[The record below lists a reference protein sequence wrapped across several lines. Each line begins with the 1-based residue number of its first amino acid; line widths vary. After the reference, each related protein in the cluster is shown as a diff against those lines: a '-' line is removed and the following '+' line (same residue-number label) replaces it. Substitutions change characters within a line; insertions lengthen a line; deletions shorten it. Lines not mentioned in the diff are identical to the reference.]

1 MPSSL
6 KARRRSL
13 PKYAASFLW
22 PATPACKAATRGD
35 WNSVWENFDR
45 RQKAKG
51 EAANDAPAG
60 EGDGDDMFKHAG
72 VAAE

>member
-1 MPSSL
+1 MI
-6 KARRRSL
+6 
-13 PKYAASFLW
+13 
-22 PATPACKAATRGD
+22 AATGTACGTRDRSRLDPALCGRG
-35 WNSVWENFDR
+35 FDR